1 LFFLTIFL
9 LLGLVVKTL
18 PPYRDEKVYIDCGIA
33 YVSNFTPPMLC
44 NFEHPPFAKYVIGFS
59 HLLGFSRVLFM
70 FFYALSCYLLFLA
83 VYRLFQDFGVSVFV
97 SLLLF
102 FDTLFFNT
110 FRFLLLDPVAI
121 VLSLASLYLAFSA
134 WFRASAALAGLAFAS
149 KFSSAPTVLASL
161 YTVFKRRGF
170 GGALKFFA
178 IAFLAYLATYVAD
191 FRLGFSTVFEHHVKM
206 FGYMGWRHG
215 FSPALASIGFLK
227 LLTRVEVW
235 RFGGNMYVYV
245 ANSSGVLAVHN
256 ITTVSG
262 SGLYIVVGIGLG
274 SPAWYFLF
282 PALLHATY
290 TALVERDEALRFV
303 CLWGWLSLL
312 NVVAGPIDWYYANA
326 LPALYA
332 VLGLWFRGVFGK
344 RFKVASATL
353 LAVSIA
359 VFFAALLGLAPY
371 RLELYL
377 GSSP

>member
-1 LFFLTIFL
+1 LFFLIISL

-18 PPYRDEKVYIDCGIA
+18 PPYRDEKVYIDCGVA

-59 HLLGFSRVLFM
+59 HLLGFSRALFM

-83 VYRLFQDFGVSVFV
+83 VYRLFQDFGVSMFV

-110 FRFLLLDPVAI
+110 FRFLLLDPVA
-121 VLSLASLYLAFSA
+121 VVFSLASLYLAFSA
-134 WFRASAALAGLAFAS
+134 WFRASVALAGLAFAS
-149 KFSSAPTVLASL
+149 KFSSAPTILASL
-161 YTVFKRRGF
+161 YTVFRRRGF

-178 IAFLAYLATYVAD
+178 IAFLAYLATYAAD

-215 FSPALASIGFLK
+215 FSPTLASIGFLK

-245 ANSSGVLAVHN
+245 ANSSGVWTIHN
-256 ITTVSG
+256 TTTVSG
-262 SGLYIVVGIGLG
+262 SGLYIVVGVGLG

-332 VLGLWFRGVFGK
+332 VLGLWFRRVFGK

-353 LAVSIA
+353 LVASIA